1 MVTEEVQN
9 DVDFLQTRDPNIW
22 WYDGQRI
29 AFRSANSGRILN
41 LLMTESGITI
51 AALAKRIGINVSAI
65 QKHLKSMTE
74 KGYIARR
81 EKDGEWD
88 VFIIPSA

>member
-1 MVTEEVQN
+1 MNREYAEKVEV
-9 DVDFLQTRDPNIW
+9 
-22 WYDGQRI
+22 
-29 AFRSANSGRILN
+29 
-41 LLMTESGITI
+41 LLRLLPI
-51 AALAKRIGINVSAI
+51 V
-65 QKHLKSMTE
+65 MTE

>member
-51 AALAKRIGINVSAI
+51 AALAKRIGINTSAI

-81 EKDGEWD
+81 EKDGE
-88 VFIIPSA
+88 